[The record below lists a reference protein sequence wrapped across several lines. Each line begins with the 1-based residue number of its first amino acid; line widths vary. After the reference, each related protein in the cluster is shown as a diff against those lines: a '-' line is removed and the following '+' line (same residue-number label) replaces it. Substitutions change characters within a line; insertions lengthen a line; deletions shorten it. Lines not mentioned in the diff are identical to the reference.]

1 MPSNFDHRPDPESA
15 LPSSEHEPAAKQ
27 PASGN
32 NSTQESRTVS
42 PKADRRPI
50 DDNPLPL
57 STSQIIPAF
66 AGAGELTN
74 IDLRSRMS
82 DAIQAWL
89 FRSPSLQTRDCY
101 TRDLRTFLKFA
112 GIPDGCPEQLTAVRP
127 ALVAAYRDHLKEK
140 GLGNAAVVRKL
151 TVLRSLFSYLTT
163 FGYTGAN
170 PSHSKFVDSPKI
182 SRDGKTVGLSPE
194 DCRRILESPDLSTP
208 AGIRDRAIL
217 MVLAYSACRVGEIS
231 RLKVKDYREHSG
243 HKILEVQGK
252 GGKERRIPLHA
263 EAFEC
268 IEQWLDAAGI
278 RNDLAGPLFRGV
290 LSARG
295 KGRDGFSRRHFSRRA
310 IQALVKSYVRFLGLD
325 SAVTV
330 HSFRVTALTTARE
343 RGADIIDLQDFAGHS
358 DPRTTLAYIRSRDR
372 LSKSPAYVLRY

>member
-1 MPSNFDHRPDPESA
+1 MTLEIDHRPDNDSPESSSGFTQRR
-15 LPSSEHEPAAKQ
+15 LPKSPDQHSSDKSSSPAGSDRDLIIRDNL
-27 PASGN
+27 PAPSISN
-32 NSTQESRTVS
+32 
-42 PKADRRPI
+42 
-50 DDNPLPL
+50 
-57 STSQIIPAF
+57 IIPAF
-66 AGAGELTN
+66 AKPDELTSF
-74 IDLRSRMS
+74 DLRVAMR

-89 FRSPSLQTRDCY
+89 VRSPSPQTRDCY
-101 TRDLRTFLKFA
+101 TRDLKTFLKFA
-112 GIPDGCPEQLTAVRP
+112 SISEASPEQLTSVRP
-127 ALVAAYRDHLKEK
+127 ALVAAYRDHLREK
-140 GLGNAAVVRKL
+140 GLGNAAIVRKL
-151 TVLRSLFSYLTT
+151 TVLRSLFSYLTIY
-163 FGYTGAN
+163 GYTGAN
-170 PSHSKFVDSPKI
+170 PAHSKFVDAPKVP
-182 SRDGKTVGLSPE
+182 RDGKTVGLSPA
-194 DCRRILESPDLSTP
+194 DCRRLLEAPDLSTP

-217 MVLAYSACRVGEIS
+217 TVLAYSACRVGELS

-268 IEQWLDAAGI
+268 IEQWLDAVSL
-278 RNDLAGPLFRGV
+278 RDDPTGPLFRGT

-295 KGRDGFSRRHFSRRA
+295 KGRDGFVRSHLSRRA
-310 IQALVKSYVRFLGLD
+310 VQALVKSYVRLLGLD

-343 RGADIIDLQDFAGHS
+343 RGADIIDIQDFAGHS